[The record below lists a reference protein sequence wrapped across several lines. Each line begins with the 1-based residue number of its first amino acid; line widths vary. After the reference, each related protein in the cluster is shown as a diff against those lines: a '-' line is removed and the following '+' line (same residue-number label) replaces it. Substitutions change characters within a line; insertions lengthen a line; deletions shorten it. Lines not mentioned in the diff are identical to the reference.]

1 MAIISSRNNT
11 NTPETIIQME
21 AINKNPLHHSG
32 TYFSDRLQTTE
43 LLQKLFKKKEIYFER
58 LKEEKGGKKFL
69 NRNKYD

>member
-1 MAIISSRNNT
+1 MAIISSLNNT

-43 LLQKLFKKKEIYFER
+43 LLQKLFKKKKFISKDSR
-58 LKEEKGGKKFL
+58 KRKWGK
-69 NRNKYD
+69 NS

>member
-43 LLQKLFKKKEIYFER
+43 LLQKLFKKKKFISKDSR
-58 LKEEKGGKKFL
+58 KRKWGK
-69 NRNKYD
+69 NS